1 MSAQRYT
8 SDIIARAERAVSNIR
23 GVSSCRIST
32 DDNGEITEVHVVATA
47 KKPPKLI
54 ARDVETCL
62 AAEMGMSV
70 DYKKIGVVL
79 FEPDAT
85 PDATSATRDER
96 AGAGAE
102 RVAEFPVEEF
112 ASRFAFHSVNLFMSQ
127 NSVQA
132 EVELIRNGVEVFGS
146 AKSDNPNTNDQ
157 RVVAEATLKA
167 VGEILDENIRLCLSE
182 CVEVVLGG
190 DIAIVIKVDLL
201 QGRQRRSLAGCSLFS
216 GNSNQTV
223 VFATLDAVNRVLGV
237 LKSGS
242 AIEYKIQ

>member
-8 SDIIARAERAVSNIR
+8 PDIIARAERAVSNIR
-23 GVSSCRIST
+23 GISSCRIST
-32 DDNGEITEVHVVATA
+32 DDNGAITEVHVVATA

-62 AAEMGMSV
+62 AAEMSMSV

-79 FEPDAT
+79 FEPDGT
-85 PDATSATRDER
+85 PSVRDETL
-96 AGAGAE
+96 AASVDEGI
-102 RVAEFPVEEF
+102 AEFPIEEF

-127 NSVQA
+127 HTVQA
-132 EVELIRNGVEVFGS
+132 EVELIRDEVEVFGS
-146 AKSDNPNTNDQ
+146 AKSDNPNTNHQ

-182 CVEVVLGG
+182 CVEVVLGE

-201 QGRQRRSLAGCSLFS
+201 QGRERRSLAGCSLFS